1 MKETTYNA
9 PAIEEGTIVPE
20 PSINERNLN
29 ETSVE
34 GGFTLDKSLANG
46 TNNNATT
53 FLDKLSDRAD
63 KLSDKALLE
72 YTKHR
77 SVADQ
82 LTQNDKIGVTAVALT
97 LLITCGCCCWK
108 RQRGTKIPKKGGK
121 PGAQMTKYK
130 EPLVQVKVEE
140 RPWTNHSFFKWE
152 AKKGRIE
159 YANGDVYEGEL
170 SDGQPCGWGVLR
182 SPYATHEGEW
192 KDGKKHGKGVLKYVD
207 GDEYEGEWKEGKK
220 FGQGNFRFSCIA

>member
-1 MKETTYNA
+1 MKETAYNA
-9 PAIEEGTIVPE
+9 TAIEDGTFL
-20 PSINERNLN
+20 SINEANLN
-29 ETSVE
+29 ETSTE
-34 GGFTLDKSLANG
+34 GGVTLDKPMANG
-46 TNNNATT
+46 TNNDPAT

-82 LTQNDKIGVTAVALT
+82 LTQKEKIGVAIGTVVALT
-97 LLITCGCCCWK
+97 LLITCGCCCRK
-108 RQRGTKIPKKGGK
+108 HRRVTKVSKKGGK

-130 EPLVQVKVEE
+130 EPLVQGKVEE
-140 RPWTNHSFFKWE
+140 RPWTNSFFKWE

-159 YANGDVYEGEL
+159 YANGGVYEGEL
-170 SDGQPCGWGVLR
+170 SDGQPHGWGVLQ
-182 SPYATHEGEW
+182 SPDATHEGEW
-192 KDGKKHGKGVLKYVD
+192 KDGKKHGKGVYKYSD

-220 FGQGNFRFSCIA
+220 HGKGNYKWSSQA